1 MTRRSRA
8 PRSPSCSPATADL
21 FTAKLEASGLGAD
34 DAARLGYRALDAT
47 AVAALD
53 HAFTARPAL
62 VLPYHDLDGS
72 PLADL
77 PGAEPFYRVRYL
89 GSETGFTATAGATK
103 QQRYAQPK
111 DTLACV
117 YLPRLVD
124 WQQLAAD
131 TAEPLIITEGE
142 LKATKACREHLP
154 TIGLGG
160 VWSFRSA
167 KHGQALNPLLE
178 RFAWLRRNVY
188 VVYDSDL
195 GTNANVAAALAELA
209 RELGDRG
216 AFVHVVW
223 LPEVLGKGVKVGLD
237 DFLVFHGEEGETEL
251 RRLLHE
257 ADLLGLVGPL
267 LALNERYVYV
277 ASPGLLLDR
286 KTGTKHKPGA
296 LKEHLEAPTSVF
308 VKTLGEDG
316 HPKHK
321 RASAGAEWLKWPLR
335 TQVDRITY
343 APGKPR
349 FIVNGSSLYNAW
361 SGWGCEPK
369 KGNVKPFLQLLDHLF
384 TGGRTEDKA
393 WFLRWLAYPLR
404 YPGVKLYTSAL
415 LHGRVHGTGKSLVG
429 YTLGKIYGEN
439 FGAIKQKHLHGDFNA
454 WAENRQFILGDD
466 VTGSDK
472 REDNDLLKT
481 LITQDKIRI
490 NAKFLPEYE
499 LPDCL
504 NYLFTSN
511 QIDAFFLE
519 DDDRRFFIHEVVA
532 GKLSEEFYMDYGMWL
547 DGEGPAALFRYLL
560 DLDLGDFNP
569 AAPAPLTAAKER
581 MIADGQSD
589 LGTWVRQL
597 LADPDTVLRV
607 GGVVAE
613 RDLFTNAELLA
624 LYDPER
630 RTRVTANGL
639 GRELRRA
646 GAISVNEGRAFR
658 AGDLAPQRYYAL
670 RNGPRWAAAPL
681 AELTAHLAP
690 SAKGRRTKY

>member
-1 MTRRSRA
+1 MPPRRRA
-8 PRSPSCSPATADL
+8 ASASDPVLQPL
-21 FTAKLEASGLGAD
+21 LEAKLESSGLTLE
-34 DAARLGYRALDAT
+34 DAATLGYRALAAP
-47 AVAALD
+47 AVARLNR
-53 HAFTARPAL
+53 AFDARAAL
-62 VLPYHDLDGS
+62 VLPYTDLDGQ
-72 PLADL
+72 PLSDL
-77 PGAEPFYRVRYL
+77 PRGEPFYRVRYL
-89 GSETGFTATAGATK
+89 EAATGFTQLTGATK
-103 QQRYAQPK
+103 ERRYAQPVN
-111 DTLACV
+111 TLPCV
-117 YLPRLVD
+117 YLPRS
-124 WQQLAAD
+124 LAWRALAED
-131 TAEPLIITEGE
+131 PAEPLLITEGE
-142 LKATKACREHLP
+142 LKAAKACREGFHCL
-154 TIGLGG
+154 GLGG

-167 KHGQALNPLLE
+167 EHGQALNPLLE
-178 RFAWLRRNVY
+178 RFAWLRRRVY

-195 GTNANVAAALAELA
+195 GTNPNVSTALTELA
-209 RELGDRG
+209 RELGNRG
-216 AFVHVVW
+216 AFVHVAQ

-237 DFLVFHGEEGETEL
+237 DFLVFHGEEGPTEL
-251 RRLLHE
+251 ERVLAN

-267 LALNERYVYV
+267 LDLNERYVYV

-286 KTGTKHKPGA
+286 RTGTKHKPAA
-296 LKEHLEAPTSVF
+296 LKEHLEAPLTVF
-308 VKTLGEDG
+308 VRSIDANGQVQRK
-316 HPKHK
+316 K
-321 RASAGAEWLKWPLR
+321 ASAGAEWLRWPLR

-349 FIVNGSSLYNAW
+349 FILNGSSLYNAW
-361 SGWGCEPK
+361 EGWGVEPR
-369 KGNVKPFLQLLDHLF
+369 KGNVKPFLRLLDHLF
-384 TGGRTEDKA
+384 TGAEPWLKT

-404 YPGVKLYTSAL
+404 YPGVKLYTSTL

-429 YTLGKIYGEN
+429 YTMGRIYGTN

-481 LITQDKIRI
+481 LITQEKIRI

-499 LPDCL
+499 IPDCL

-511 QIDAFFLE
+511 QVDAFFLE
-519 DDDRRFFIHEVVA
+519 DDDRRSFIHEVTV
-532 GKLSEEFYMDYGMWL
+532 GKLDEEFYLEYGMWL

-569 AAPAPLTAAKER
+569 SAPAPVTAAKER
-581 MIADGQSD
+581 MIADGHSD

-597 LADPDTVLRV
+597 LADPDALLRV
-607 GGVVAE
+607 GGVKAD

-646 GAISVNEGRAFR
+646 GAVSVNEGRPFR
-658 AGDLAPQRYYAL
+658 AGDLAAQRYYAL
-670 RNGPRWAAAPL
+670 RDAERWAQARLP
-681 AELTAHLAP
+681 ELVAHLTP
-690 SAKGRRTKY
+690 SAKRHRGKY